1 VVLVNDI
8 NQFTFFKDYYNV
20 LNELKKED
28 KRILLEAIV
37 DYIFTDKEPT
47 LTGLNKA
54 IWNLLKRPLNT
65 SKNKSN
71 NAKKDIQIQIKTKS
85 NENQNK
91 IKTKSNK
98 NQNEINDTI
107 SISLSN
113 SISNSNLEK
122 DSMKGKTFIVPTVE
136 EIQDYCK
143 ERNNKVNPQKFYDF
157 YESKGWMVGKNKM
170 KDWKASVRTWEKED
184 DKTPDWFGKEIKED
198 KLSAEEEA
206 KLKESLKKFS

>member
-1 VVLVNDI
+1 MNDI
-8 NQFTFFKDYYNV
+8 NQFTFFKDYYDA

-37 DYIFTDKEPT
+37 DYVFTDKEPT

-54 IWNLLKRPLNT
+54 IWNLLKRPLDT

-85 NENQNK
+85 NENQNE
-91 IKTKSNK
+91 IKTKSNE

-122 DSMKGKTFIVPTVE
+122 DSMKGKTFIIPTIE
-136 EIQDYCK
+136 EIDEYCR
-143 ERNNKVNPQKFYDF
+143 ERNNNVDANKFFNF

-170 KDWKASVRTWEKED
+170 KDWKASVRTWEDKSTKDKVKE
-184 DKTPDWFGKEIKED
+184 TTNNPFLRNIIEGRS
-198 KLSAEEEA
+198 KL
-206 KLKESLKKFS
+206 

>member
-1 VVLVNDI
+1 MNDI
-8 NQFTFFKDYYNV
+8 NQFTFFKDYYDA

-37 DYIFTDKEPT
+37 DYVFTDKEPT

-54 IWNLLKRPLNT
+54 IWNLLKRPLDT

-85 NENQNK
+85 NE
-91 IKTKSNK
+91 

-122 DSMKGKTFIVPTVE
+122 DSMKGKTFIIPTIE
-136 EIQDYCK
+136 EIDEYCR
-143 ERNNKVNPQKFYDF
+143 ERNNNVDANKFFNF

-170 KDWKASVRTWEKED
+170 KDWKASVRTWEDKSTKDKVKE
-184 DKTPDWFGKEIKED
+184 TTNNPFLRNIIEGRS
-198 KLSAEEEA
+198 KL
-206 KLKESLKKFS
+206 